1 MRFLVPTAPVAIQG
15 FLGLGAGGVAADEL
29 HGELAGQRPPV
40 EVEPD
45 EDVVELHGGSPAR
58 GRAARFSPPGDRV
71 AATHGVRRRV
81 KGGRTAGPKDASPL
95 RRRRGAVG
103 SAGRP
108 RERPVR
114 GRVQGPGRGAEG
126 EAVPSLGW
134 RGNETGADGGRAC
147 LVCADQLPQT
157 ERRVGLAG
165 DGRWTSR
172 IQKGERGSGL
182 RRPSNA
188 SLPPICVRSSC
199 TNTRPRLRSAWGVT
213 IAPKRLGNEHG
224 TRASSLRAG
233 ACRAS
238 PCGPPAALVRMV
250 VEGTLG
256 EALDPAPRGVA
267 T

>member
-15 FLGLGAGGVAADEL
+15 LLSLDAGGVAADDL

-58 GRAARFSPPGDRV
+58 GRAARFPCPGDRV

-114 GRVQGPGRGAEG
+114 GRVQGPGRGTEG

-172 IQKGERGSGL
+172 IQNGERGSGL
-182 RRPSNA
+182 RRRSNA
-188 SLPPICVRSSC
+188 SLPPICVRSGC
-199 TNTRPRLRSAWGVT
+199 TNTRAE
-213 IAPKRLGNEHG
+213 AQERLGRDD
-224 TRASSLRAG
+224 RAQAARERARHARELSTSRRLSSKPVRAT
-233 ACRAS
+233 CS
-238 PCGPPAALVRMV
+238 PCEDG
-250 VEGTLG
+250 G
-256 EALDPAPRGVA
+256 
-267 T
+267 

>member
-114 GRVQGPGRGAEG
+114 GRVQGPGRGARG

-134 RGNETGADGGRAC
+134 RGNETEGRRRPCLPCLCGSAASDGTASRPGRGRTVDKPDPKGRA
-147 LVCADQLPQT
+147 
-157 ERRVGLAG
+157 R
-165 DGRWTSR
+165 
-172 IQKGERGSGL
+172 SGL
-182 RRPSNA
+182 RRRSNA
-188 SLPPICVRSSC
+188 SLPPS
-199 TNTRPRLRSAWGVT
+199 TRG
-213 IAPKRLGNEHG
+213 
-224 TRASSLRAG
+224 
-233 ACRAS
+233 
-238 PCGPPAALVRMV
+238 PAAR
-250 VEGTLG
+250 T
-256 EALDPAPRGVA
+256 RGRGSGVPGA
-267 T
+267 

>member
-1 MRFLVPTAPVAIQG
+1 
-15 FLGLGAGGVAADEL
+15 
-29 HGELAGQRPPV
+29 
-40 EVEPD
+40 
-45 EDVVELHGGSPAR
+45 VVELHGGPPLAAGRRASPC
-58 GRAARFSPPGDRV
+58 PGDRV
-71 AATHGVRRRV
+71 AAPHGGRRRV

-134 RGNETGADGGRAC
+134 RGNETGCRCRPC
-147 LVCADQLPQT
+147 LPCGVDQLPQT

-172 IQKGERGSGL
+172 VQEGAHGSG
-182 RRPSNA
+182 RRERSNA

-199 TNTRPRLRSAWGVT
+199 TKKRPRLRSAWAVT
-213 IAPKRLGNEHG
+213 TAPKRLGNEHS
-224 TRASSLRAG
+224 TPKSCTSRRLSSK
-233 ACRAS
+233 
-238 PCGPPAALVRMV
+238 PVQ
-250 VEGTLG
+250 
-256 EALDPAPRGVA
+256 A
-267 T
+267 TCSRCEDGG